1 MSGVD
6 EETPDGKRPDATT
19 AVPDARTVAPVA
31 GGGRTRLV
39 VVDGAQVTVAE
50 PVRCANCDRFR
61 PGRMPLLG
69 RCAAGQPEP
78 PAGLWAQ
85 DRRACPRFLATD
97 LADAI
102 RAMAAR
108 WRYLPDELEWA
119 LDQATRATAGWW
131 TLIEADLR
139 KRLWPGAEG
148 EVEAEAAQRR
158 VNEPT
163 E

>member
-1 MSGVD
+1 MSGDD
-6 EETPDGKRPDATT
+6 EETPAGERPDLAT
-19 AVPDARTVAPVA
+19 AAPDACPVQPAA
-31 GGGRTRLV
+31 GSGRTRLV

-50 PVRCANCDRFR
+50 PVCCADCDRFR
-61 PGRMPLLG
+61 PRRMSLLG
-69 RCAAGQPEP
+69 RCAAGQPES

-85 DRRACPRFLATD
+85 DRRACPLFLAAD

-108 WRYLPDELEWA
+108 WQYLPDELAWA
-119 LDQATRATAGWW
+119 LEQATQAPAGWW

-139 KRLWPGAEG
+139 KRLWPGAQ
-148 EVEAEAAQRR
+148 VDAAHQR
-158 VNEPT
+158 VNKTT

>member
-1 MSGVD
+1 MSGDD
-6 EETPDGKRPDATT
+6 EETPDGKRPEPTT
-19 AVPDARTVAPVA
+19 AAPDARTVAPAA

-39 VVDGAQVTVAE
+39 VDGAQVALAE
-50 PVRCANCDRFR
+50 SVRCADCDRFR

-85 DRRACPRFLATD
+85 DRRGCPLFLAVD

-108 WRYLPDELEWA
+108 WQYLPDELAWA
-119 LDQATRATAGWW
+119 LEQATQAPAGWW
-131 TLIEADLR
+131 VLIEADLR
-139 KRLWPGAEG
+139 KRLWPG
-148 EVEAEAAQRR
+148 VEQGAARQQVHER
-158 VNEPT
+158 T
-163 E
+163 G

>member
-1 MSGVD
+1 MSGDD
-6 EETPDGKRPDATT
+6 EETPAGKRPDPTT
-19 AVPDARTVAPVA
+19 VAPDARTVAPA
-31 GGGRTRLV
+31 GGGGRTRLV
-39 VVDGAQVTVAE
+39 VVDGAQVTLAE
-50 PVRCANCDRFR
+50 PVHCADCDQFR
-61 PGRMPLLG
+61 PGRVPLLG

-85 DRRACPRFLATD
+85 DRRACPLFLAAD

-108 WRYLPDELEWA
+108 WQYLPDELAWA
-119 LDQATRATAGWW
+119 LEQATRAPGGWW

-139 KRLWPGAEG
+139 KRLWPGAVWETAG
-148 EVEAEAAQRR
+148 QQVHER
-158 VNEPT
+158 T